1 MKYERRKI
9 LTCFAVLFALCF
21 IVIVAGRM
29 MVSGNR
35 LKVAW
40 RLDEEEIPENPDQLR
55 IEWDQGEMTVV
66 DMEMLEDDVLLI
78 ELAPKEAKEN
88 IYKVV
93 DQNGHIVFIDKVN
106 VLPLG
111 TAYSAR
117 SRNFT
122 GDTAAIS
129 GLVLFFLG
137 LAALAL
143 LFFAQL
149 QGSSFYSYDSI
160 LACGAGIFC
169 TVTGLN
175 LFDTSVRRL
184 IEPEKYWMRYV
195 YESLGH
201 AGTTFMLYTFPILL
215 IFSILI
221 IISNIELLRHERF
234 RVKNVL
240 GLGIGVGLIL
250 GELGILPLFFYDWDL
265 SLKGLRILYIV
276 TSVYGTVFTYFECIL
291 AGAVIC
297 GFRAA
302 SHVPKPDQDYIIILG
317 CGFRKDGTLPPL
329 LRGRVD
335 KAIEFWKMQIGQS
348 KKRAIFIPSGG
359 QGRDEPMA
367 EAEAMGRYLRECG
380 IPEENLIEENQSKN
394 TYQNMEFSKKLIEER
409 DGPKENPKAIF
420 VTTNYHVFR
429 SGLWAN
435 LAGLHI
441 EGLGSK
447 TKWWYWPNAFIR
459 ECVGLAAN
467 RIWQE
472 IIALIVL
479 IVIFA
484 GFSVLTI
491 Y

>member
-9 LTCFAVLFALCF
+9 LTCFAVLIALCF
-21 IVIVAGRM
+21 IVIVGGR

-40 RLDEEEIPENPDQLR
+40 KFDEDQMPENPDQLL
-55 IEWDQGEMTVV
+55 IKWDKGEMNVV
-66 DMEMLEDDVLLI
+66 NQELIEDDVLMI
-78 ELAPKEAKEN
+78 ELTPKEAKVN
-88 IYKVV
+88 ILRVV
-93 DQNGHIVFIDKVN
+93 DQKGITYFTDELRVK
-106 VLPLG
+106 PLG
-111 TAYSAR
+111 IAYSVE

-122 GDTAAIS
+122 GDTAVIS
-129 GLVLFFLG
+129 GLVLLFLG
-137 LAALAL
+137 LAALNL
-143 LFFAQL
+143 LYFLEL
-149 QGSSFYSYDSI
+149 QGPNFYSYDSI
-160 LACGAGIFC
+160 LACGAGMFC

-175 LFDTSVRRL
+175 LFDTSVMRL
-184 IEPEKYWMRYV
+184 VEPEKYWMRYV
-195 YESLGH
+195 YEFLGQ
-201 AGTTFMLYTFPILL
+201 AGSTFMLYTFPILL
-215 IFSILI
+215 IFSVLL

-250 GELGILPLFFYDWDL
+250 GELGALPLVFYDGNL
-265 SLKGLRILYIV
+265 TLKGLRILYIV

-302 SHVPKPDQDYIIILG
+302 AHVPKTDQDYIIILG

-335 KAIEFWKMQIGQS
+335 KAIEFWKKQTQENQKS
-348 KKRAIFIPSGG
+348 AIFIPSGG

-380 IPEENLIEENQSKN
+380 IPEENLLEENQSKN
-394 TYQNMEFSKKLIEER
+394 TYQNMEFSKKIIEDR
-409 DGPKENPKAIF
+409 DGEKEQHKAIY

-459 ECVGLAAN
+459 ECAGLAAN

-472 IIALIVL
+472 AVALIVL
-479 IVIFA
+479 ILIFA
-484 GFSVLTI
+484 GFSILTI
-491 Y
+491 